1 MIGIPAEE
9 IVRDGPFFQSQTVRQ
24 SGCQIDY
31 MIQTRFNTLYVC
43 EVKFSKKPIGPR
55 VIEEVEEKTK
65 RLKIPKRF
73 SIRPVLIHVN
83 GVEDSVLDHEYF
95 DKIIDFSQLLE

>member
-1 MIGIPAEE
+1 
-9 IVRDGPFFQSQTVRQ
+9 
-24 SGCQIDY
+24 

-55 VIEEVEEKTK
+55 VAEEVQEKIK
-65 RLKIPKRF
+65 RLKIPKSF

-83 GVEDSVLDHEYF
+83 GVEDSVLDRGYF